1 MIKQNQRKYVNM
13 KIKIMIKQI
22 QRKLYR
28 KRGGNADKSIE
39 YPNHLNAVKHGV

>member
-1 MIKQNQRKYVNM
+1 M

-28 KRGGNADKSIE
+28 KRGGNVDKSIE
-39 YPNHLNAVKHGV
+39 YAHQAPNLLNAVKHGV